1 MNEDINTLDDVQE
14 SAVEIQEAEEVTEEL
29 EPTEEV
35 TDSTEEVATPKQSAE
50 ENAKYA
56 KARREEKARADALAK
71 EKAELEAKLNLLEKA
86 VKGYG
91 YEGSA
96 QELADQLIAA
106 QREMTPEQVK
116 AEREAME
123 AEIQNAVS
131 KHPLVAQAQ
140 AQMVQL
146 ELEKELTKIRRI
158 NPNIKSIDDLAGDPK
173 FDKLVIEHGVPLSEA
188 YELLHPIHTKTT
200 KDTKAHLTGINTGDV
215 ASDGMVEIP
224 SSEIGFYKENFPDK
238 KPSELKEIYNRI
250 IKRQKGE

>member
-29 EPTEEV
+29 EQTEEV
-35 TDSTEEVATPKQSAE
+35 TESTEEVATPKQSAE

-91 YEGSA
+91 YDGSA

-116 AEREAME
+116 AEREARE
-123 AEIQNAVS
+123 SEIQNAVS
-131 KHPLVAQAQ
+131 NHPLVAQAQ
-140 AQMVQL
+140 AQMAQFA
-146 ELEKELTKIRRI
+146 LEKELTKIRMI
-158 NPNIKSIDDLAGDPK
+158 NPNIKSLDDLEGDPK

-188 YELLHPIHTKTT
+188 YELLHPQHKAQ
-200 KDTKAHLTGINTGDV
+200 KDTKSHLTGINTGDV